1 MNINKEYS
9 LEIRI
14 TRQDG
19 KLGCDITNHDGVLL
33 YGAMPEYSHENDA
46 IYAALHGLATA
57 NNFSGCLK
65 EAEST

>member
-1 MNINKEYS
+1 MNIIKEYS

-33 YGAMPEYSHENDA
+33 YGANRRRTLARSLSQAHQPSGKMG
-46 IYAALHGLATA
+46 AARAVD
-57 NNFSGCLK
+57 
-65 EAEST
+65 